1 MSTIAPQIFAL
12 DPGVRYVAVNREGK
26 ITEMEQNAD
35 HPTLNPHTTD
45 EIEEKI
51 VNPTVL
57 DITQRRGALDNYG
70 VRHIVIRY
78 DDFNQ
83 LVIPIE
89 DGHVSIGL
97 ELDVDTAKMA
107 ERVGE
112 LLE

>member
-1 MSTIAPQIFAL
+1 MSSIAPAIFAL
-12 DPGVRYVAVNREGK
+12 DPGVRYVAVNKEGK

-57 DITQRRGALDNYG
+57 DITRRRGALDDYG
-70 VRHIVIRY
+70 VQHVVIRY
-78 DDFNQ
+78 DEFNQ
-83 LVIPIE
+83 LVIPTE

-97 ELDVDTAKMA
+97 ELDVDPGAFA
-107 ERVGE
+107 EKVLK
-112 LLE
+112 LL